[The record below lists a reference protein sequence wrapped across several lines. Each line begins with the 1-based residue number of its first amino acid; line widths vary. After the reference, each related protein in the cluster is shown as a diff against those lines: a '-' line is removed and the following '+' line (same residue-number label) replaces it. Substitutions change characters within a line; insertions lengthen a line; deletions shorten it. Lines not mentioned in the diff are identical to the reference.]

1 MIQRY
6 LQELKK
12 VQLLSPEKERVL
24 WMCYKEEGDRTA
36 RQEIITAYQ
45 PLVYKLVARLSVSQ
59 DLVMDLIQEGN
70 IGLIEAVE
78 KYDHKRKV
86 HFSTYATYRIRGRVL
101 NHLKRDLNLDLLSL
115 EHTFDEDG
123 LTLLEKLEEEGLSIE
138 GQVEE
143 RYLKEEVLGAMERL
157 SEKERTILKAL
168 LFSDE
173 KAKDVANEMQI
184 SPGHL
189 YRLQRKAIKRIRGML
204 SGLMK
209 EFKGA

>member
-24 WMCYKEEGDRTA
+24 WMRYKDKGDRTA
-36 RQEIITAYQ
+36 RQELITAYQ
-45 PLVYKLVARLSVSQ
+45 PLVYKLVAHLSVSQ

-78 KYDHKRKV
+78 KYDLKRKV
-86 HFSTYATYRIRGRVL
+86 RFSTYASYRIRGRVL
-101 NHLKRDLNLDLLSL
+101 NHLRRDLTLDLLSL

-157 SEKERTILKAL
+157 PEKERMILKAL
-168 LFSDE
+168 IFSDE
-173 KAKDVANEMQI
+173 KAKDVADEMQI
-184 SPGHL
+184 SSGHL